1 MKKHSLNNIMKTF
14 LDMKVEFNKEIA
26 SLNLKWNKSNY
37 EKLKISIKTPIV
49 RLINRLHTWKIIL
62 NLKNTVE
69 EIDSSG

>member
-49 RLINRLHTWKIIL
+49 RLINRLHIWKMIL

>member
-49 RLINRLHTWKIIL
+49 RLINRLHTWKMIL